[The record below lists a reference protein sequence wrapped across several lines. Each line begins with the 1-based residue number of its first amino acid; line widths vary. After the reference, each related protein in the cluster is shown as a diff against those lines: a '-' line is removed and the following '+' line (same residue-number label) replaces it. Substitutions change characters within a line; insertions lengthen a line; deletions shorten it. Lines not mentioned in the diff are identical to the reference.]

1 MGKKPNYKAKFLLDV
16 VDLVLPIGRQEVS
29 QRYKAE
35 SGDADLRDWQDLKRY
50 FVEKLC
56 DKNRKPTGESAPKP
70 QVARAQA
77 IHEKM
82 LRKEGAAV
90 NGDEISSEDGND
102 DEDEEDDEDAEESP
116 PRVVEGEATSAEKM
130 SGGRKILCKVEQ

>member
-1 MGKKPNYKAKFLLDV
+1 MGKRPNYKAKILLDV
-16 VDLVLPIGRQEVS
+16 VDFVLPIGSVQWQEVA

-90 NGDEISSEDGND
+90 YGDEISSEDGND

-116 PRVVEGEATSAEKM
+116 PRVVEP
-130 SGGRKILCKVEQ
+130 RPRV